1 MADLAALAYAAAA
14 VIDTAV
20 SFVMLDDAAP
30 QMAIC
35 LATSSDDGK
44 GSILCNAPDAGK
56 GTLKANEWL
65 KESLAVVGGKGGGKP
80 DSAQGQVPDAGKM
93 DQVLAAATTFAN
105 DKL

>member
-1 MADLAALAYAAAA
+1 
-14 VIDTAV
+14 
-20 SFVMLDDAAP
+20 MLDDDAAP

-56 GTLKANEWL
+56 GALKANEWL

-80 DSAQGQVPDAGKM
+80 DSAQGQVPDAAKM